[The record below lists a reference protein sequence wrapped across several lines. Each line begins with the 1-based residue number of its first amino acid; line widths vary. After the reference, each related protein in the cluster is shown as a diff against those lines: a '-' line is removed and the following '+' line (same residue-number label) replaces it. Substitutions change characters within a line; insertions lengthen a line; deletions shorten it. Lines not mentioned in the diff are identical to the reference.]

1 MARREYSTTD
11 WEILTEVKRMS
22 SEIINALDGYL
33 DQVIVIKLRNKKTIQ
48 GNLQDFD
55 QRMNLILTNSK
66 DITGDNIKSLDKV
79 LLRGDNIMLVS
90 LPSTPNQKDDGSV

>member
-1 MARREYSTTD
+1 
-11 WEILTEVKRMS
+11 MS

-55 QRMNLILTNSK
+55 QRMNLTLTDSR
-66 DITGDNIKSLDKV
+66 DVTGNNVKNLDKI
-79 LLRGDNIMLVS
+79 LLRGDNIMLIS